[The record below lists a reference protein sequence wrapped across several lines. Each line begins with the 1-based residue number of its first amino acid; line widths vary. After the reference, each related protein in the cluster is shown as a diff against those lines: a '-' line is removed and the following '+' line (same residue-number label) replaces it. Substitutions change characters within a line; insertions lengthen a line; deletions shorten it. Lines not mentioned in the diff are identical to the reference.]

1 MKKLISMMLMLCA
14 IVTFSACSSDDEG
27 PTNPV
32 TNPVVP
38 VSANIGAEVTVQGSG
53 FAAGQ
58 TLWLQPAEGEA
69 VNVNARMSA
78 NGATFTIP
86 YTMTEGKVSVVLKNG
101 NDSWTLGSINLL
113 AANNPI
119 STMTLPTEMEL
130 GKEVTIAGIGFAD
143 GDKIVLGD
151 AADKAIA
158 GTATADGLKFTVPA
172 DQAEGEY
179 MVSLV
184 RGASSWQLAQTYVYQ
199 PRQIESITISEHGMI
214 NMGYGAAIG
223 LEGSVLT
230 LNLAYNNDGSLS
242 GVTSNSNLNWEVA
255 YEGKTV
261 TVTGSMS
268 MPLVYT
274 LDDQNRV
281 IACTTQSM
289 DNETGALVETKY
301 VWTYDANGYLVSVKP
316 EGAADD
322 SEHAFGFTYTDGNLS
337 AYNMGEL
344 TNSFSTDKAVRV
356 CPNTVEPIFLHN
368 CFGYLMGRDDL
379 FFGALLSR
387 NVKISAYVPSQFNV
401 ADMDETGSLVTNPFA
416 VEKSFAD
423 NALTMKTSGIF
434 LSSAQGLCANTVVV
448 KYKNK

>member
-14 IVTFSACSSDDEG
+14 IVTFSACSSDDDG

-38 VSANIGAEVTVQGSG
+38 TSAKIGAEVTVQGSG
-53 FAAGQ
+53 FATGQ
-58 TLWLQPAEGEA
+58 TLLLQPAEGEA
-69 VNVNARMSA
+69 VNVNARMST
-78 NGATFTIP
+78 NGATFTVP
-86 YTMTEGKVSVVLKNG
+86 YTMTVGKVSVVLKNG
-101 NDSWTLGSINLL
+101 NDIWTLGSINLL
-113 AANNPI
+113 AADNPI
-119 STMTLPTEMEL
+119 STMTLPEEMAI
-130 GKEVTIAGIGFAD
+130 GKEATIAGLGFAD

-179 MVSLV
+179 TVSLV

-199 PRQIESITISEHGMI
+199 PRQIESITISEHPML
-214 NMGYGAAIG
+214 GAYASMLG

-268 MPLVYT
+268 APLVYT

-281 IACTTQSM
+281 VACTAQ
-289 DNETGALVETKY
+289 GVEY
-301 VWTYDANGYLVSVKP
+301 VWSYDANGYLVSVKP

-322 SEHAFGFTYTDGNLS
+322 SELAFGFTYTEGNMS
-337 AYNMGEL
+337 AYNMGEF

-356 CPNTVEPIFLHN
+356 CPNTVEPIILHN
-368 CFGYLMGRDDL
+368 CFGYLFGRDDL

-387 NVKISAYVPSQFNV
+387 NVKISAYVPSQFGA
-401 ADMDETGSLVTNPFA
+401 ADMDMDGSLVTNPFA
-416 VEKSFAD
+416 IEKSFAD
-423 NALTMKTSGIF
+423 NALTIKTSGAM
-434 LSSAQGLCANTVVV
+434 LSGAQGLAANTVVV

>member
-14 IVTFSACSSDDEG
+14 IVTFSACSSDDDG

-38 VSANIGAEVTVQGSG
+38 TSAKIGAEVTVQGSG

-69 VNVNARMSA
+69 VNVNAKMSTS
-78 NGATFTIP
+78 GATFTVP
-86 YTMTEGKVSVVLKNG
+86 YTMSVGKVSVVLKNG
-101 NDSWTLGSINLL
+101 NDIWTLGSINLL
-113 AANNPI
+113 AADNPI
-119 STMTLPTEMEL
+119 STMTLPAVMAI
-130 GKEVTIAGIGFAD
+130 GKEATIAGLGFAD

-158 GTATADGLKFTVPA
+158 GTVTADGLKFAVPA
-172 DQAEGEY
+172 DLAEGEY
-179 MVSLV
+179 TVSLV

-199 PRQIESITISEHGMI
+199 PRQIESITISEHPML
-214 NMGYGAAIG
+214 GAYASMLG

-268 MPLVYT
+268 APLVYT

-281 IACTTQSM
+281 VACTAQ
-289 DNETGALVETKY
+289 GVEY
-301 VWTYDANGYLVSVKP
+301 VWSYDANGYLVSVKP

-322 SEHAFGFTYTDGNLS
+322 SELAFGFTYTDGNMS
-337 AYNMGEL
+337 AYNMGEF

-356 CPNTVEPIFLHN
+356 CPNTVEPIILHN
-368 CFGYLMGRDDL
+368 CFGYLFGRDDL

-387 NVKISAYVPSQFNV
+387 NVKISAYVPSQFGV
-401 ADMDETGSLVTNPFA
+401 ADMDMDGSLVTNPFA
-416 VEKSFAD
+416 IEKSFAD
-423 NALTMKTSGIF
+423 NALTIKTSGAM
-434 LSSAQGLCANTVVV
+434 LSGAQGLAANTVVV

>member
-38 VSANIGAEVTVQGSG
+38 TSAKIGAEVTVQGSG
-53 FAAGQ
+53 FATGQ
-58 TLWLQPAEGEA
+58 TLLLQPAEGEA
-69 VNVNARMSA
+69 VNVNAKMST
-78 NGATFTIP
+78 NGATFTVP
-86 YTMTEGKVSVVLKNG
+86 YTMTVGKVSVVLKNG

-113 AANNPI
+113 AADNPI
-119 STMTLPTEMEL
+119 STMTLPAEMAI
-130 GKEVTIAGIGFAD
+130 GKEATIAGLGFAD

-179 MVSLV
+179 TVSLV

-199 PRQIESITISEHGMI
+199 PRQIESITISEHPML
-214 NMGYGAAIG
+214 GAYASMLG

-268 MPLVYT
+268 APLVYT

-281 IACTTQSM
+281 VACTAQ
-289 DNETGALVETKY
+289 GVEY
-301 VWTYDANGYLVSVKP
+301 VWSYDANGYLVSVKP

-322 SEHAFGFTYTDGNLS
+322 SELAFGFTYTDGNMS
-337 AYNMGEL
+337 AYNMGEF

-356 CPNTVEPIFLHN
+356 CPNTVEPIILHN
-368 CFGYLMGRDDL
+368 CFGYLFGRDDL

-387 NVKISAYVPSQFNV
+387 NVKISAYVPSQFGA
-401 ADMDETGSLVTNPFA
+401 ADMDMDGSLVTNPFA
-416 VEKSFAD
+416 IEKSFAD
-423 NALTMKTSGIF
+423 NALTIKTSGAM
-434 LSSAQGLCANTVVV
+434 LSGAQGLAANTVVV

>member
-14 IVTFSACSSDDEG
+14 IVTFSACSSDDDG

-38 VSANIGAEVTVQGSG
+38 TSAKIGAEVTVQGSG
-53 FAAGQ
+53 FATGQ
-58 TLWLQPAEGEA
+58 TLLLQPAEGEA
-69 VNVNARMSA
+69 VNVNARMST
-78 NGATFTIP
+78 NGATFTVP
-86 YTMTEGKVSVVLKNG
+86 YTMTVGKVSVVLKNG
-101 NDSWTLGSINLL
+101 NDIWTLGSINLL
-113 AANNPI
+113 AADNPI
-119 STMTLPTEMEL
+119 SAMVLPEEMAIGREA
-130 GKEVTIAGIGFAD
+130 TIAGLGFAD

-179 MVSLV
+179 TVSLV

-199 PRQIESITISEHGMI
+199 PRQIESITISEHPML
-214 NMGYGAAIG
+214 GAYASMLG

-268 MPLVYT
+268 APLVYT

-281 IACTTQSM
+281 VACTAQ
-289 DNETGALVETKY
+289 GVEY
-301 VWTYDANGYLVSVKP
+301 VWSYDANGYLVSVKP

-322 SEHAFGFTYTDGNLS
+322 SELAFGFTYTEGNMS
-337 AYNMGEL
+337 AYNMGEF

-356 CPNTVEPIFLHN
+356 CPNTVEPIILHN
-368 CFGYLMGRDDL
+368 CFGYLFGRDDL

-387 NVKISAYVPSQFNV
+387 NVKISAYVPSQFGA
-401 ADMDETGSLVTNPFA
+401 ADMDMDGSLVTNPFA
-416 VEKSFAD
+416 IEKSFAD
-423 NALTMKTSGIF
+423 NALTIKTSGAM
-434 LSSAQGLCANTVVV
+434 LSGAQGLAANTVVV

>member
-14 IVTFSACSSDDEG
+14 IVTFSACSSDDDG

-38 VSANIGAEVTVQGSG
+38 VSAKIGAEVTVQGSG

-58 TLWLQPAEGEA
+58 TLLLQPAEGEA
-69 VNVNARMSA
+69 VNVNARMST
-78 NGATFTIP
+78 NGATFTVP
-86 YTMTEGKVSVVLKNG
+86 YTMTVGKVSVVLKNG

-113 AANNPI
+113 AADNPI
-119 STMTLPTEMEL
+119 STMTLPAEMAI
-130 GKEVTIAGIGFAD
+130 GKEATIAGLGFAD

-179 MVSLV
+179 TVSLV
-184 RGASSWQLAQTYVYQ
+184 RGVSSWQLAQTYVYQ
-199 PRQIESITISEHGMI
+199 PRQIESITISEHPML
-214 NMGYGAAIG
+214 GAYASMLG

-268 MPLVYT
+268 APLVYT

-281 IACTTQSM
+281 VACTAQ
-289 DNETGALVETKY
+289 GVEY
-301 VWTYDANGYLVSVKP
+301 VWSYDANGYLVSVKP

-322 SEHAFGFTYTDGNLS
+322 SELAFGFTYTDGNMS
-337 AYNMGEL
+337 AYNMGEF

-356 CPNTVEPIFLHN
+356 CPNTVEPIILHN
-368 CFGYLMGRDDL
+368 CFGYLFGRDDL

-387 NVKISAYVPSQFNV
+387 NVKISAYVPSQFGA
-401 ADMDETGSLVTNPFA
+401 ADMDMDGSLVTNPFA
-416 VEKSFAD
+416 IEKSFAD
-423 NALTMKTSGIF
+423 NALTIKTSGAM
-434 LSSAQGLCANTVVV
+434 LSGAQGLAANIVVV

>member
-14 IVTFSACSSDDEG
+14 IVTFSACSSDDDG
-27 PTNPV
+27 PSNPV

-38 VSANIGAEVTVQGSG
+38 TSAKIGAEVTVQGSG

-69 VNVNARMSA
+69 VNVNAKMSTS
-78 NGATFTIP
+78 GATFTVP
-86 YTMTEGKVSVVLKNG
+86 YKMSVGKVSVVLKNG
-101 NDSWTLGSINLL
+101 NDIWTLGSINLL
-113 AANNPI
+113 AADNPI
-119 STMTLPTEMEL
+119 STMTLPAVMAI
-130 GKEVTIAGIGFAD
+130 GKEATIAGLGFAD

-158 GTATADGLKFTVPA
+158 GTVTADGLKFAVPA
-172 DQAEGEY
+172 DLAEGEY
-179 MVSLV
+179 TVSLV

-199 PRQIESITISEHGMI
+199 PRQIESITISEHPML
-214 NMGYGAAIG
+214 GAYASMLG

-268 MPLVYT
+268 APLVYT

-281 IACTTQSM
+281 VACTAQ
-289 DNETGALVETKY
+289 GVEY
-301 VWTYDANGYLVSVKP
+301 VWSYDANGYLVSVKP

-322 SEHAFGFTYTDGNLS
+322 SELAFGFTYTDGNMS
-337 AYNMGEL
+337 AYNMGEF

-356 CPNTVEPIFLHN
+356 CPNTVEPIILHN
-368 CFGYLMGRDDL
+368 CFGYLFGRDDL

-387 NVKISAYVPSQFNV
+387 NVKISAYVPSQFGA
-401 ADMDETGSLVTNPFA
+401 ADMDMDGSLVTNPFA
-416 VEKSFAD
+416 IEKSFAD
-423 NALTMKTSGIF
+423 NALTIKTSGAM
-434 LSSAQGLCANTVVV
+434 LSGAQGLAANTVVV

>member
-14 IVTFSACSSDDEG
+14 IVTFSACSSDDDG

-38 VSANIGAEVTVQGSG
+38 TSAKIGAEVTVQGSG
-53 FAAGQ
+53 FATGQ
-58 TLWLQPAEGEA
+58 TLLLQPAEGEA
-69 VNVNARMSA
+69 VNVNARMST
-78 NGATFTIP
+78 NGATFTVP
-86 YTMTEGKVSVVLKNG
+86 YTMTVGKVSVVLKNG
-101 NDSWTLGSINLL
+101 NDIWTLGSINLL
-113 AANNPI
+113 AADNPI
-119 STMTLPTEMEL
+119 SAMVLPEEMAI
-130 GKEVTIAGIGFAD
+130 GKEATISGLGFAD

-179 MVSLV
+179 TVSLV

-199 PRQIESITISEHGMI
+199 PRQIESITISEHPML
-214 NMGYGAAIG
+214 GAYASMLG

-268 MPLVYT
+268 APLVYT

-281 IACTTQSM
+281 VACTAQ
-289 DNETGALVETKY
+289 GVEY
-301 VWTYDANGYLVSVKP
+301 VWSYDANGYLVSVKP

-322 SEHAFGFTYTDGNLS
+322 SELAFGFTYTEGNMS
-337 AYNMGEL
+337 AYNMGEF

-356 CPNTVEPIFLHN
+356 CPNTVEPIILHN
-368 CFGYLMGRDDL
+368 CFGYMFGRDDL

-387 NVKISAYVPSQFNV
+387 NVKISAYVPSQFGA
-401 ADMDETGSLVTNPFA
+401 ADMDMDGSLVTNPFA
-416 VEKSFAD
+416 IEKSFAD
-423 NALTMKTSGIF
+423 NALTIKTSGAM
-434 LSSAQGLCANTVVV
+434 LSGAQGLAANTVVV

>member
-14 IVTFSACSSDDEG
+14 IVTFSACSSDDDG

-38 VSANIGAEVTVQGSG
+38 TSAKIGAEVTVQGSG
-53 FAAGQ
+53 FATGQ
-58 TLWLQPAEGEA
+58 TLLLQPAEGEA
-69 VNVNARMSA
+69 VNVNAKMST
-78 NGATFTIP
+78 NGATFTVP
-86 YTMTEGKVSVVLKNG
+86 YTMTVGKVSVVLKNG
-101 NDSWTLGSINLL
+101 NDIWTLGSINLL
-113 AANNPI
+113 AADNPI
-119 STMTLPTEMEL
+119 SAMVLPEEMAI
-130 GKEVTIAGIGFAD
+130 GKEATIAGLGFAD

-179 MVSLV
+179 TVSLV

-199 PRQIESITISEHGMI
+199 PRQIESITISEHPML
-214 NMGYGAAIG
+214 GAYASMLG

-268 MPLVYT
+268 APLVYT

-281 IACTTQSM
+281 VACTAQ
-289 DNETGALVETKY
+289 GVEY
-301 VWTYDANGYLVSVKP
+301 VWSYDANGYLVSVKP

-322 SEHAFGFTYTDGNLS
+322 SELAFGFTYTEGNMS
-337 AYNMGEL
+337 AYNMGEF

-356 CPNTVEPIFLHN
+356 CPNTVEPIILHN
-368 CFGYLMGRDDL
+368 CFGYLFGRDDL

-387 NVKISAYVPSQFNV
+387 NVKISAYVPSQFGA
-401 ADMDETGSLVTNPFA
+401 ADMDMDGSLVTNPFA
-416 VEKSFAD
+416 IEKSFAD
-423 NALTMKTSGIF
+423 NALAIKTSGAM
-434 LSSAQGLCANTVVV
+434 LSGAQGLAANTVVV

>member
-14 IVTFSACSSDDEG
+14 IVTFSACSSDDDG

-38 VSANIGAEVTVQGSG
+38 TSAKIGAEVTVQGSG
-53 FAAGQ
+53 FATGQ
-58 TLWLQPAEGEA
+58 TLLLQPAEGEA
-69 VNVNARMSA
+69 VNVNARMST
-78 NGATFTIP
+78 NGATVTVP
-86 YTMTEGKVSVVLKNG
+86 YTMTVGKVSVVLKNG
-101 NDSWTLGSINLL
+101 NDIWTLGSINLL
-113 AANNPI
+113 AADNPI
-119 STMTLPTEMEL
+119 SAMVLPEEMAI
-130 GKEVTIAGIGFAD
+130 GKEATIAGLGFAD

-179 MVSLV
+179 TVSLV

-199 PRQIESITISEHGMI
+199 PRQIESITISEHPML
-214 NMGYGAAIG
+214 GAYASMLG

-268 MPLVYT
+268 APLVYT

-281 IACTTQSM
+281 VACTAQ
-289 DNETGALVETKY
+289 GVEY
-301 VWTYDANGYLVSVKP
+301 VWSYDANGYLVSVKP

-322 SEHAFGFTYTDGNLS
+322 SELAFGFTYTEGNMS
-337 AYNMGEL
+337 AYNMGEF

-356 CPNTVEPIFLHN
+356 CPNTVEPIILHN
-368 CFGYLMGRDDL
+368 CFGYLFGRDDL

-387 NVKISAYVPSQFNV
+387 NVKISAYVPSQFGA
-401 ADMDETGSLVTNPFA
+401 ADMDMDGSLVTNPFA
-416 VEKSFAD
+416 IEKSFAD
-423 NALTMKTSGIF
+423 NALTIKTSGAM
-434 LSSAQGLCANTVVV
+434 LSGAQGLAANTVVV

>member
-14 IVTFSACSSDDEG
+14 IVTFSACSSDDDG

-86 YTMTEGKVSVVLKNG
+86 YTMTVGKVSVVLKNG

-199 PRQIESITISEHGMI
+199 PRQIESITISEHPMLGAYAGML
-214 NMGYGAAIG
+214 G
-223 LEGSVLT
+223 LEGSALT
-230 LNLAYNNDGSLS
+230 LNLAYNNDGCLS
-242 GVTSNSNLNWEVA
+242 GITSNSNLDWEVV

-268 MPLVYT
+268 APLVYT

-281 IACTTQSM
+281 VACTAQ
-289 DNETGALVETKY
+289 GVEY
-301 VWTYDANGYLVSVKP
+301 VWSYDANGYLVSVKP

-322 SEHAFGFTYTDGNLS
+322 DELAFGFTYTDGNMS
-337 AYNMGEL
+337 ADNMGEY

-356 CPNTVEPIFLHN
+356 CPNTVEPIILHN
-368 CFGYLMGRDDL
+368 CFGYLFGRDDL

-387 NVKISAYVPSQFNV
+387 NVKISAYVPSQFGA
-401 ADMDETGSLVTNPFA
+401 ADMDMGGSMVTNPFA
-416 VEKSFAD
+416 IEKSFAD
-423 NALTMKTSGIF
+423 NALAIKTSGAM
-434 LSSAQGLCANTVVV
+434 LSGAQGLAANTVVV

>member
-14 IVTFSACSSDDEG
+14 IVTFSACSSDDDG

-38 VSANIGAEVTVQGSG
+38 TSAKIGAEVTVQGSG
-53 FAAGQ
+53 FATGQ
-58 TLWLQPAEGEA
+58 TLLLQPAEGEA
-69 VNVNARMSA
+69 VNVNARMST
-78 NGATFTIP
+78 NGATFTVP
-86 YTMTEGKVSVVLKNG
+86 YTMTVGKVSVVLKNG

-113 AANNPI
+113 AADNPI
-119 STMTLPTEMEL
+119 STMTLPAEMAI
-130 GKEVTIAGIGFAD
+130 GKEATIAGLGFAD

-179 MVSLV
+179 TVSLV

-199 PRQIESITISEHGMI
+199 PRQIESITISEHPML
-214 NMGYGAAIG
+214 GAYASMLG

-268 MPLVYT
+268 APLVYT

-281 IACTTQSM
+281 VACTAQS
-289 DNETGALVETKY
+289 VEY
-301 VWTYDANGYLVSVKP
+301 VWSYDANGYLVSVKP

-322 SEHAFGFTYTDGNLS
+322 SELAFGFTYTDGNMS
-337 AYNMGEL
+337 AYNMGEF

-356 CPNTVEPIFLHN
+356 CPNTVEPIILHN
-368 CFGYLMGRDDL
+368 CFGYLFGRDDL

-387 NVKISAYVPSQFNV
+387 NVKISAYVPSQFGA
-401 ADMDETGSLVTNPFA
+401 ADMDMDGSLVTNPFA
-416 VEKSFAD
+416 IEKSFAD
-423 NALTMKTSGIF
+423 NALTIKTSGAM
-434 LSSAQGLCANTVVV
+434 LSGAQGLAANTVVV

>member
-1 MKKLISMMLMLCA
+1 MFMKKLISMMLMLCA
-14 IVTFSACSSDDEG
+14 IVTFSACSSDDDG

-38 VSANIGAEVTVQGSG
+38 TSAKIGAEVTVQGSG
-53 FAAGQ
+53 FATGQ
-58 TLWLQPAEGEA
+58 TLLLQPAEGEA
-69 VNVNARMSA
+69 VNVNARMST
-78 NGATFTIP
+78 NGATFTVP
-86 YTMTEGKVSVVLKNG
+86 YTMTVGKVSVVLKNG
-101 NDSWTLGSINLL
+101 NDIWTLGSINLL
-113 AANNPI
+113 AADNPI
-119 STMTLPTEMEL
+119 SAMVLPEEMAI
-130 GKEVTIAGIGFAD
+130 GKEATIAGLGFAD

-179 MVSLV
+179 TVSLV

-199 PRQIESITISEHGMI
+199 PRQIESITISEHPML
-214 NMGYGAAIG
+214 GAYASMLG

-268 MPLVYT
+268 APLVYT

-281 IACTTQSM
+281 VACTAQ
-289 DNETGALVETKY
+289 GVEY
-301 VWTYDANGYLVSVKP
+301 VWSYDANGYLVSVKP

-322 SEHAFGFTYTDGNLS
+322 SELAFGFTYTDGNMS
-337 AYNMGEL
+337 AYNMGEF

-356 CPNTVEPIFLHN
+356 CPNTVEPIILHN
-368 CFGYLMGRDDL
+368 CFGYLFGRDDL
-379 FFGALLSR
+379 FFGVLLSR
-387 NVKISAYVPSQFNV
+387 NVKISAYVPSQFGA
-401 ADMDETGSLVTNPFA
+401 ADMDMDGSLVTNPFA
-416 VEKSFAD
+416 IEKSFAD
-423 NALTMKTSGIF
+423 NALTIKTSGAM
-434 LSSAQGLCANTVVV
+434 LSGAQGLAANTVVV

>member
-14 IVTFSACSSDDEG
+14 IVTFSACSSDDDG

-38 VSANIGAEVTVQGSG
+38 VSAKIGAEVTVQGSG

-58 TLWLQPAEGEA
+58 TLLLQPAEGEA
-69 VNVNARMSA
+69 VNVNAKMST
-78 NGATFTIP
+78 NGATFTVP
-86 YTMTEGKVSVVLKNG
+86 YTMTVGKVSVVLKNG

-113 AANNPI
+113 AADNPI
-119 STMTLPTEMEL
+119 STMTLPEEMAI
-130 GKEVTIAGIGFAD
+130 GKEATIAGLGFAD

-179 MVSLV
+179 TVSLV

-199 PRQIESITISEHGMI
+199 PRQIESITISEHPML
-214 NMGYGAAIG
+214 GAYASMLG

-268 MPLVYT
+268 APLVYT

-281 IACTTQSM
+281 VACTAQ
-289 DNETGALVETKY
+289 GVEY
-301 VWTYDANGYLVSVKP
+301 VWSYDANGYLVSVKP

-322 SEHAFGFTYTDGNLS
+322 SELAFGFTYTDGNMS
-337 AYNMGEL
+337 AYNMGEF

-356 CPNTVEPIFLHN
+356 CPNTVEPIILHN
-368 CFGYLMGRDDL
+368 CFGYLFGRDDL

-387 NVKISAYVPSQFNV
+387 NVKISAYVPSQFGA
-401 ADMDETGSLVTNPFA
+401 ADMDMDGSLVTNPFA
-416 VEKSFAD
+416 IEKSFAD
-423 NALTMKTSGIF
+423 NALTIKTSGAM
-434 LSSAQGLCANTVVV
+434 LSGAQGLAANTVVV

>member
-14 IVTFSACSSDDEG
+14 IVTFSACSSDDDG

-38 VSANIGAEVTVQGSG
+38 TSAKIGAEVTVQGSG
-53 FAAGQ
+53 FATGQ
-58 TLWLQPAEGEA
+58 TLLLQPAEGEA
-69 VNVNARMSA
+69 VNVNARMST
-78 NGATFTIP
+78 NGATFTVP
-86 YTMTEGKVSVVLKNG
+86 YTMTVGKVSVVLKNG
-101 NDSWTLGSINLL
+101 NDIWTLGSINLL
-113 AANNPI
+113 AADNPI
-119 STMTLPTEMEL
+119 SAMVLPEEMAI
-130 GKEVTIAGIGFAD
+130 GKEATIAGLGFAD

-179 MVSLV
+179 TVSLV

-199 PRQIESITISEHGMI
+199 PRQIESITISEHPML
-214 NMGYGAAIG
+214 GAYA
-223 LEGSVLT
+223 SVLT

-268 MPLVYT
+268 APLVYT

-281 IACTTQSM
+281 VACTAQ
-289 DNETGALVETKY
+289 GVEY
-301 VWTYDANGYLVSVKP
+301 VWSYDANGYLVSVKP

-322 SEHAFGFTYTDGNLS
+322 SELAFGFTYTDGNMS
-337 AYNMGEL
+337 AYNMGEF

-356 CPNTVEPIFLHN
+356 CPNTVEPIILHN
-368 CFGYLMGRDDL
+368 CFGYLFGRDDL

-387 NVKISAYVPSQFNV
+387 NVKISAYVPSQFGA
-401 ADMDETGSLVTNPFA
+401 ADMDMDGSLVTNPFA
-416 VEKSFAD
+416 IEKSFAD
-423 NALTMKTSGIF
+423 NALTIKTSGAM
-434 LSSAQGLCANTVVV
+434 LSGAQGLAANTVVV

>member
-14 IVTFSACSSDDEG
+14 IVTFSACSSDDDG

-38 VSANIGAEVTVQGSG
+38 VSAKIGAEVTVQGSG

-58 TLWLQPAEGEA
+58 TLLLQPAEGEA
-69 VNVNARMSA
+69 VNVNAKMSTS
-78 NGATFTIP
+78 GATFTVP
-86 YTMTEGKVSVVLKNG
+86 YTMSVGKVSVVLKNG
-101 NDSWTLGSINLL
+101 NDIWTLGSINLL
-113 AANNPI
+113 AADNPI
-119 STMTLPTEMEL
+119 SAMVLPEEMAI
-130 GKEVTIAGIGFAD
+130 GKEATIAGLGFAD

-172 DQAEGEY
+172 DLAEGEY
-179 MVSLV
+179 TVSLV

-199 PRQIESITISEHGMI
+199 PRQIESITISEHPML
-214 NMGYGAAIG
+214 GAYASMLG

-268 MPLVYT
+268 APLVYT

-281 IACTTQSM
+281 VACTAQ
-289 DNETGALVETKY
+289 GVEY
-301 VWTYDANGYLVSVKP
+301 VWSYDANGYLVSVKP

-322 SEHAFGFTYTDGNLS
+322 SELAFGFTYTDGNMS
-337 AYNMGEL
+337 AYNMGEF

-356 CPNTVEPIFLHN
+356 CPNTVEPIILHN
-368 CFGYLMGRDDL
+368 CFGYLFGRDDL

-387 NVKISAYVPSQFNV
+387 NVKISAYVPSQFGA
-401 ADMDETGSLVTNPFA
+401 ADMDMDGSLVTNPFA
-416 VEKSFAD
+416 IEKSFAD
-423 NALTMKTSGIF
+423 NALTIKTSGAM
-434 LSSAQGLCANTVVV
+434 LSGAQGLAANTVVV

>member
-14 IVTFSACSSDDEG
+14 IVTFSACSSDDDG

-38 VSANIGAEVTVQGSG
+38 TSAKIGAEVTVQGSG

-69 VNVNARMSA
+69 VNVNAKMSTS
-78 NGATFTIP
+78 GATFTVP
-86 YTMTEGKVSVVLKNG
+86 YTMSVGKVSVVLKNG
-101 NDSWTLGSINLL
+101 NDIWTLGSINLL
-113 AANNPI
+113 AADNPI
-119 STMTLPTEMEL
+119 STMTLPAVMAI
-130 GKEVTIAGIGFAD
+130 GKEATIAGLGFAD

-158 GTATADGLKFTVPA
+158 GTVTADGLKFAVPA
-172 DQAEGEY
+172 DLAEGEY
-179 MVSLV
+179 TVSLV

-199 PRQIESITISEHGMI
+199 PRQIESITISEHPML
-214 NMGYGAAIG
+214 GAYASMLG

-242 GVTSNSNLNWEVA
+242 GVTSNNNLNWEVA

-268 MPLVYT
+268 APLVYT

-281 IACTTQSM
+281 VACTAQ
-289 DNETGALVETKY
+289 GVEY
-301 VWTYDANGYLVSVKP
+301 VWSYDANGYLVSVKP

-322 SEHAFGFTYTDGNLS
+322 SELAFGFTYTDGNMS
-337 AYNMGEL
+337 AYNMGEF

-356 CPNTVEPIFLHN
+356 CPNTVEPIILHN
-368 CFGYLMGRDDL
+368 CFGYLFGRDDL

-387 NVKISAYVPSQFNV
+387 NVKISAYVPSQFGA
-401 ADMDETGSLVTNPFA
+401 ADMDMDGSLVTNPFA
-416 VEKSFAD
+416 IEKSFAD
-423 NALTMKTSGIF
+423 NALTIKTSGAM
-434 LSSAQGLCANTVVV
+434 LSGAQGLAANTVVV

>member
-14 IVTFSACSSDDEG
+14 IVTFSACSSDDDS

-38 VSANIGAEVTVQGSG
+38 TSAKIGAEVTVQGSG

-69 VNVNARMSA
+69 VNVNAKMSTS
-78 NGATFTIP
+78 GATFTVP
-86 YTMTEGKVSVVLKNG
+86 YTMSVGKVSVVLKNG
-101 NDSWTLGSINLL
+101 NDIWTLGSINLL
-113 AANNPI
+113 AADNPI
-119 STMTLPTEMEL
+119 STMTLPAVMAI
-130 GKEVTIAGIGFAD
+130 GKEATIAGLGFAD

-158 GTATADGLKFTVPA
+158 GTVTADGLKFAVPA
-172 DQAEGEY
+172 DLAEGEY
-179 MVSLV
+179 TVSLV

-199 PRQIESITISEHGMI
+199 PRQIESITISEHPML
-214 NMGYGAAIG
+214 GAYASMLG

-268 MPLVYT
+268 APLVYT

-281 IACTTQSM
+281 VACTAQ
-289 DNETGALVETKY
+289 GVEY
-301 VWTYDANGYLVSVKP
+301 VWSYDANGYLVSVKP

-322 SEHAFGFTYTDGNLS
+322 SELAFGFTYTDGNMS
-337 AYNMGEL
+337 AYNMGEF

-356 CPNTVEPIFLHN
+356 CPNTVEPIILHN
-368 CFGYLMGRDDL
+368 CFGYLFGRDDL

-387 NVKISAYVPSQFNV
+387 NVKISAYVPSQFGA
-401 ADMDETGSLVTNPFA
+401 ADMDMDGSLVTNPFA
-416 VEKSFAD
+416 IEKSFAD
-423 NALTMKTSGIF
+423 NALTIKTSGAM
-434 LSSAQGLCANTVVV
+434 LSGAQGLAANTVVV

>member
-14 IVTFSACSSDDEG
+14 IVTFSACSSDDDG

-58 TLWLQPAEGEA
+58 TLWLQPVEGEA
-69 VNVNARMSA
+69 VNVNAKMST

-86 YTMTEGKVSVVLKNG
+86 YTMTVGKVSVVLKNG

-151 AADKAIA
+151 AVDKAIA

-179 MVSLV
+179 TVSLV

-199 PRQIESITISEHGMI
+199 PRQIESITISEHPMVDPNDPFKI
-214 NMGYGAAIG
+214 NF
-223 LEGSVLT
+223 V
-230 LNLAYNNDGSLS
+230 YNEDGSLKALTSTDYSWTFEYEGNTVKTTGQIFMS
-242 GVTSNSNLNWEVA
+242 GVPFT
-255 YEGKTV
+255 
-261 TVTGSMS
+261 
-268 MPLVYT
+268 YT
-274 LDDQNRV
+274 LDDNGRIV
-281 IACTTQSM
+281 SS
-289 DNETGALVETKY
+289 TGIDMYGEDVSYT
-301 VWTYDANGYLVSVKP
+301 WSYDAAGYLVSVK
-316 EGAADD
+316 EVGAKDD
-322 SEHAFGFTYTDGNLS
+322 NASFLNTYTDGNLS
-337 AYNMGEL
+337 AYTLSL
-344 TNSFSTDKAVRV
+344 TNEMSTDKSVRV

-368 CFGYLMGRDDL
+368 GFGFLLGRQDL
-379 FFGALLSR
+379 FLGFLLNR
-387 NVKISAYVPSQFNV
+387 NVKVSAYVPSQIV
-401 ADMDETGSLVTNPFA
+401 AADMDMATGNDITTTTA
-416 VEKSFAD
+416 IEKSFAD
-423 NALTMKTSGIF
+423 NALTLKTVGGAVSQG
-434 LSSAQGLCANTVVV
+434 QGLYTNTVVV

>member
-14 IVTFSACSSDDEG
+14 IVTFSACSSDDDG

-38 VSANIGAEVTVQGSG
+38 TSAKIGAEVTVQGSG
-53 FAAGQ
+53 FATRQ
-58 TLWLQPAEGEA
+58 TLLLQPAEGEA
-69 VNVNARMSA
+69 VNVNARMST
-78 NGATFTIP
+78 NGATFTVP
-86 YTMTEGKVSVVLKNG
+86 YTMTVGKVSVVLKNG
-101 NDSWTLGSINLL
+101 NDIWTLGSINLL
-113 AANNPI
+113 AADNPI
-119 STMTLPTEMEL
+119 SAMVLPEEMAI
-130 GKEVTIAGIGFAD
+130 GKEATIAGLGFAD

-179 MVSLV
+179 TVSLV

-199 PRQIESITISEHGMI
+199 PRQIESITISEHPML
-214 NMGYGAAIG
+214 GAYASMLG

-268 MPLVYT
+268 APLVYT

-281 IACTTQSM
+281 VACTAQ
-289 DNETGALVETKY
+289 GVEY
-301 VWTYDANGYLVSVKP
+301 VWSYDANGYLVSVKP

-322 SEHAFGFTYTDGNLS
+322 SELAFGFTYTDGNMS
-337 AYNMGEL
+337 AYNMGEF

-356 CPNTVEPIFLHN
+356 CPNTVEPIILHN
-368 CFGYLMGRDDL
+368 CFGYLFGRDDL

-387 NVKISAYVPSQFNV
+387 NVKISAYVPSQFGA
-401 ADMDETGSLVTNPFA
+401 ADMDMDGSLVTNPFA
-416 VEKSFAD
+416 IEKSFAD
-423 NALTMKTSGIF
+423 NALTIKTSGAM
-434 LSSAQGLCANTVVV
+434 LSGAQGLAANTVVV

>member
-14 IVTFSACSSDDEG
+14 IVTFSACSSDDDG

-38 VSANIGAEVTVQGSG
+38 TSAKIGAEVTVQGSG

-69 VNVNARMSA
+69 VNVNAKMSTS
-78 NGATFTIP
+78 GATFTVP
-86 YTMTEGKVSVVLKNG
+86 YTMSVGKVSVVLKNG
-101 NDSWTLGSINLL
+101 NDIWTLGSINLL
-113 AANNPI
+113 AADNPI
-119 STMTLPTEMEL
+119 STMTLPAVMAI
-130 GKEVTIAGIGFAD
+130 GKEATIAGLGFAD

-158 GTATADGLKFTVPA
+158 GTVTADGLKFAVPA
-172 DQAEGEY
+172 DLAEGEY
-179 MVSLV
+179 TVSLV

-199 PRQIESITISEHGMI
+199 PRQIESITISEHPML
-214 NMGYGAAIG
+214 GAYASMLG

-268 MPLVYT
+268 APLVYT

-281 IACTTQSM
+281 VACTAQ
-289 DNETGALVETKY
+289 GVEY
-301 VWTYDANGYLVSVKP
+301 VWSYDANGYLVSVKP

-322 SEHAFGFTYTDGNLS
+322 SELAFGFTYTDGNMS
-337 AYNMGEL
+337 AYNMGEF

-356 CPNTVEPIFLHN
+356 CPNTVEPIILHN
-368 CFGYLMGRDDL
+368 CFGYLFGRDDL

-387 NVKISAYVPSQFNV
+387 NVKISAYVPSQFGA
-401 ADMDETGSLVTNPFA
+401 ADMDMDGSLVTNPFA
-416 VEKSFAD
+416 NEKSFAD
-423 NALTMKTSGIF
+423 NALTIKTSGAM
-434 LSSAQGLCANTVVV
+434 LSGAQGLAANTVVV

>member
-14 IVTFSACSSDDEG
+14 IVTFSACSSDDDG

-38 VSANIGAEVTVQGSG
+38 VSAKIGAEVTVQGSG

-58 TLWLQPAEGEA
+58 TLLLQPAEGEA
-69 VNVNARMSA
+69 VNVNAKMST
-78 NGATFTIP
+78 NGATFTVP
-86 YTMTEGKVSVVLKNG
+86 YTMTVGKVSVVLKNG

-113 AANNPI
+113 AADNPI
-119 STMTLPTEMEL
+119 STMTLPEEMAI
-130 GKEVTIAGIGFAD
+130 GKEATIAGLGFAD

-179 MVSLV
+179 TVSLV

-199 PRQIESITISEHGMI
+199 PRQIESITISEHPML
-214 NMGYGAAIG
+214 GAYASMLG

-268 MPLVYT
+268 APLVYT

-281 IACTTQSM
+281 VACTAQ
-289 DNETGALVETKY
+289 GVEY
-301 VWTYDANGYLVSVKP
+301 VWSYDANGYLVSVKP

-322 SEHAFGFTYTDGNLS
+322 SELAFGFTYTEGNMS
-337 AYNMGEL
+337 AYNMGEF

-356 CPNTVEPIFLHN
+356 CPNTVEPIILHN
-368 CFGYLMGRDDL
+368 CFGYLFGRDDL

-387 NVKISAYVPSQFNV
+387 NVKISAYVPSQFGA
-401 ADMDETGSLVTNPFA
+401 ADMDMDGSLVTNPFA
-416 VEKSFAD
+416 IEKSFAD
-423 NALTMKTSGIF
+423 NALTIKTSGAM
-434 LSSAQGLCANTVVV
+434 LSGAQGLAANTVVV

>member
-14 IVTFSACSSDDEG
+14 IVTFSACSSDDDG

-38 VSANIGAEVTVQGSG
+38 TSAKIGVEVTVQGSG
-53 FAAGQ
+53 FATGQ
-58 TLWLQPAEGEA
+58 TLLLQPAEGEA
-69 VNVNARMSA
+69 VNVNARMST
-78 NGATFTIP
+78 NGATFTVP
-86 YTMTEGKVSVVLKNG
+86 YTMTVGKVSVVLKNG
-101 NDSWTLGSINLL
+101 NDIWTLGSINLL
-113 AANNPI
+113 AADNPI
-119 STMTLPTEMEL
+119 SAMVLPEEMAI
-130 GKEVTIAGIGFAD
+130 GKEATIAGLGFAD

-179 MVSLV
+179 TVSLV

-199 PRQIESITISEHGMI
+199 PRQIESITISEHPML
-214 NMGYGAAIG
+214 GAYASMLG

-268 MPLVYT
+268 APLVYT

-281 IACTTQSM
+281 VACTAQ
-289 DNETGALVETKY
+289 GVEY
-301 VWTYDANGYLVSVKP
+301 VWSYDANGYLVSVKP

-322 SEHAFGFTYTDGNLS
+322 SELAFGFTYTEGNMS
-337 AYNMGEL
+337 AYNMGEF

-356 CPNTVEPIFLHN
+356 CPNTVEPIILHN
-368 CFGYLMGRDDL
+368 CFGYLFGRDDL

-387 NVKISAYVPSQFNV
+387 NVKISAYVPSQFGA
-401 ADMDETGSLVTNPFA
+401 ADMDMDGSLVTNPFA
-416 VEKSFAD
+416 IEKSFAD
-423 NALTMKTSGIF
+423 NALTIKTSGAM
-434 LSSAQGLCANTVVV
+434 LSGAQGLAANTVVV

>member
-1 MKKLISMMLMLCA
+1 MFMKKLISMMLMLCA
-14 IVTFSACSSDDEG
+14 IVTFSACSSDDDG

-38 VSANIGAEVTVQGSG
+38 TSAKIGAEVTVQGSG

-69 VNVNARMSA
+69 VNVNAKMSTS
-78 NGATFTIP
+78 GATFTVP
-86 YTMTEGKVSVVLKNG
+86 YTMSVGKVSVVLKNG
-101 NDSWTLGSINLL
+101 NDIWTLGSINLL
-113 AANNPI
+113 AADNPI
-119 STMTLPTEMEL
+119 STMTLPAVMAI
-130 GKEVTIAGIGFAD
+130 GKEATIAGLGFAD

-158 GTATADGLKFTVPA
+158 GTVTADGLKFAVPA
-172 DQAEGEY
+172 DLAEGEY
-179 MVSLV
+179 TVSLV

-199 PRQIESITISEHGMI
+199 PRQIESITISEHPML
-214 NMGYGAAIG
+214 GAYASMLG

-268 MPLVYT
+268 APLVYT

-281 IACTTQSM
+281 VACTAQ
-289 DNETGALVETKY
+289 GVEY
-301 VWTYDANGYLVSVKP
+301 VWSYDANGYLVSVKP

-322 SEHAFGFTYTDGNLS
+322 SELAFGFTYTDGNMS
-337 AYNMGEL
+337 AYNMGEF

-356 CPNTVEPIFLHN
+356 CPNTVEPIILHN
-368 CFGYLMGRDDL
+368 CFGYLFGRDDL

-387 NVKISAYVPSQFNV
+387 NVKISAYVPSQFGA
-401 ADMDETGSLVTNPFA
+401 ADMDMDGSLVTNPFA
-416 VEKSFAD
+416 IEKSFAD
-423 NALTMKTSGIF
+423 NALTIKTSGAM
-434 LSSAQGLCANTVVV
+434 LSGAQGLAANTVVV

>member
-14 IVTFSACSSDDEG
+14 IVTFSACSSDDDG

-38 VSANIGAEVTVQGSG
+38 VSAKIGAEVTVQGSG

-58 TLWLQPAEGEA
+58 TLLLQPAEGEA
-69 VNVNARMSA
+69 VNVNAKMSTS
-78 NGATFTIP
+78 GATFTVP
-86 YTMTEGKVSVVLKNG
+86 YTMSVGKVSVVLKNG
-101 NDSWTLGSINLL
+101 NDIWTLGSINLL
-113 AANNPI
+113 AADNPI
-119 STMTLPTEMEL
+119 SAMVLPEEMAI
-130 GKEVTIAGIGFAD
+130 GKEATIAGLGFAD

-179 MVSLV
+179 TVSLV

-199 PRQIESITISEHGMI
+199 PRQIESITISEHPML
-214 NMGYGAAIG
+214 GAYASMLG

-268 MPLVYT
+268 APLVYT

-281 IACTTQSM
+281 VACTAQ
-289 DNETGALVETKY
+289 GVEY
-301 VWTYDANGYLVSVKP
+301 VWSYDANGYLVSVKP

-322 SEHAFGFTYTDGNLS
+322 SELAFGFTYTDGNMS
-337 AYNMGEL
+337 AYNMGEF

-356 CPNTVEPIFLHN
+356 CPNTVEPIILHN
-368 CFGYLMGRDDL
+368 CFGYLFGRDDL

-387 NVKISAYVPSQFNV
+387 NVKISAYVPSQFGA
-401 ADMDETGSLVTNPFA
+401 ADMDMDGSLVTNPFA
-416 VEKSFAD
+416 IEKSFAG
-423 NALTMKTSGIF
+423 NALTIKTSGAM
-434 LSSAQGLCANTVVV
+434 LSGAQGLAANTVVV

>member
-14 IVTFSACSSDDEG
+14 IVTFSACSSDDDG

-38 VSANIGAEVTVQGSG
+38 TSAKIGAEVTVQGSG
-53 FAAGQ
+53 FATGQ
-58 TLWLQPAEGEA
+58 TLLLQPAEGEA
-69 VNVNARMSA
+69 VNVNAKMST
-78 NGATFTIP
+78 NGATFTVP
-86 YTMTEGKVSVVLKNG
+86 YTMTVGKVSVVLKNG
-101 NDSWTLGSINLL
+101 NDIWTLGSINLL
-113 AANNPI
+113 AADNPI
-119 STMTLPTEMEL
+119 SAMVLPEEMAI
-130 GKEVTIAGIGFAD
+130 GKEATIAGLGFAD

-179 MVSLV
+179 TVSLV

-199 PRQIESITISEHGMI
+199 PRQIESITISEHPML
-214 NMGYGAAIG
+214 GAYASMLG

-268 MPLVYT
+268 APLVYT

-281 IACTTQSM
+281 VACTAQ
-289 DNETGALVETKY
+289 GVEY
-301 VWTYDANGYLVSVKP
+301 VWSYDANGYLVSVKP

-322 SEHAFGFTYTDGNLS
+322 SELAFGFTYTEGNMS
-337 AYNMGEL
+337 AYNMGEF

-356 CPNTVEPIFLHN
+356 CPNTVEPIILHN
-368 CFGYLMGRDDL
+368 CFGYLFGRDDL

-387 NVKISAYVPSQFNV
+387 NVKISAYVPSQFGA
-401 ADMDETGSLVTNPFA
+401 ADMDMDGSLVTNPFA
-416 VEKSFAD
+416 IEKSFAD
-423 NALTMKTSGIF
+423 NALTIKTSGAM
-434 LSSAQGLCANTVVV
+434 LSGAQGLAANTVVV

>member
-14 IVTFSACSSDDEG
+14 IVTFSACSSDDDG

-38 VSANIGAEVTVQGSG
+38 VSAKIGAEVTVQGSG

-58 TLWLQPAEGEA
+58 TLLLQPAEGEA
-69 VNVNARMSA
+69 VNVNAKMSTS
-78 NGATFTIP
+78 GATFTVP
-86 YTMTEGKVSVVLKNG
+86 YTMSVGKVSVVLKNG
-101 NDSWTLGSINLL
+101 NDIWTLGSINLL
-113 AANNPI
+113 AADNPI
-119 STMTLPTEMEL
+119 SAMVLPEEMAI
-130 GKEVTIAGIGFAD
+130 GKEATIAGLGFAD

-179 MVSLV
+179 TVSLV

-199 PRQIESITISEHGMI
+199 PRQIESITISKHPML
-214 NMGYGAAIG
+214 GAYASMLG

-268 MPLVYT
+268 APLVYT

-281 IACTTQSM
+281 VACTAQ
-289 DNETGALVETKY
+289 GVEY
-301 VWTYDANGYLVSVKP
+301 VWSYDANGYLVSVKP

-322 SEHAFGFTYTDGNLS
+322 SELAFGFTYTDGNMS
-337 AYNMGEL
+337 AYNMGEF

-356 CPNTVEPIFLHN
+356 CPNTVEPIILHN
-368 CFGYLMGRDDL
+368 CFGYLFGRDDL

-387 NVKISAYVPSQFNV
+387 NVKISAYVPSQFGA
-401 ADMDETGSLVTNPFA
+401 ADMDMDGSLVTNPFA
-416 VEKSFAD
+416 IEKSFAD
-423 NALTMKTSGIF
+423 NALTIKTSGAM
-434 LSSAQGLCANTVVV
+434 LSGAQGLAANTVVV

>member
-14 IVTFSACSSDDEG
+14 IVTFSACSSDDDG

-38 VSANIGAEVTVQGSG
+38 TSAKIGAEVTVQGSG
-53 FAAGQ
+53 FATGQ
-58 TLWLQPAEGEA
+58 TLLLQPAEGEA
-69 VNVNARMSA
+69 VNVNARMST
-78 NGATFTIP
+78 NGATFTVP
-86 YTMTEGKVSVVLKNG
+86 YTMTVGKVSVVLKNG

-113 AANNPI
+113 AADNPI
-119 STMTLPTEMEL
+119 STMTLPAEMAI
-130 GKEVTIAGIGFAD
+130 GKEATIAGLGFAD

-179 MVSLV
+179 TVSLV

-199 PRQIESITISEHGMI
+199 PRQIESITISEHPML
-214 NMGYGAAIG
+214 GAYASMLG

-268 MPLVYT
+268 APLVYT

-281 IACTTQSM
+281 VACTAQ
-289 DNETGALVETKY
+289 GVEY
-301 VWTYDANGYLVSVKP
+301 VWSYDANGYLVSVKP

-322 SEHAFGFTYTDGNLS
+322 SELAFGFTYTDGNMS
-337 AYNMGEL
+337 AYNMGEF

-356 CPNTVEPIFLHN
+356 CPNTVEPIILHN
-368 CFGYLMGRDDL
+368 CFGYLFGRDDL

-387 NVKISAYVPSQFNV
+387 NVKISAYVPSQFGA
-401 ADMDETGSLVTNPFA
+401 ADMDMDGSLVTNPFA
-416 VEKSFAD
+416 IEKSFAD
-423 NALTMKTSGIF
+423 NALTIKTSGAM
-434 LSSAQGLCANTVVV
+434 LSGAQGLAANTVVV

>member
-14 IVTFSACSSDDEG
+14 IVTFSACSSDDDG

-38 VSANIGAEVTVQGSG
+38 VSAKIGAEVTVHGSG

-58 TLWLQPAEGEA
+58 TLLLQPAEGEA
-69 VNVNARMSA
+69 VNVNAKMST
-78 NGATFTIP
+78 NGATFTVP
-86 YTMTEGKVSVVLKNG
+86 YTMTVGKVSVVLKNG

-113 AANNPI
+113 AADNPI
-119 STMTLPTEMEL
+119 STMTLPAEMAI
-130 GKEVTIAGIGFAD
+130 GKEATIAGLGFAD

-179 MVSLV
+179 TVSLV

-199 PRQIESITISEHGMI
+199 PRQIESITISEHPML
-214 NMGYGAAIG
+214 GAYASMLG

-268 MPLVYT
+268 APLVYT

-281 IACTTQSM
+281 VACTAQ
-289 DNETGALVETKY
+289 GVEY
-301 VWTYDANGYLVSVKP
+301 VWSYDANGYLVSVKP

-322 SEHAFGFTYTDGNLS
+322 SELAFGFTYTDGNMS
-337 AYNMGEL
+337 AYNMGEF

-356 CPNTVEPIFLHN
+356 CPNTVEPIILHN
-368 CFGYLMGRDDL
+368 CFGYLFGRDDL

-387 NVKISAYVPSQFNV
+387 NVKISAYVPSQFGA
-401 ADMDETGSLVTNPFA
+401 ADMDMDGSLVTNPFA
-416 VEKSFAD
+416 IEKSFAD
-423 NALTMKTSGIF
+423 NALTIKTSGAM
-434 LSSAQGLCANTVVV
+434 LSGAQGLAANTVVV

>member
-1 MKKLISMMLMLCA
+1 MFMKKLISMMLMLCA
-14 IVTFSACSSDDEG
+14 IVTFSACSSDDDG

-38 VSANIGAEVTVQGSG
+38 VSAKIGAEVTVQGSG
-53 FAAGQ
+53 FATGQ
-58 TLWLQPAEGEA
+58 TLLLQPAEGEA
-69 VNVNARMSA
+69 VNVNARMST
-78 NGATFTIP
+78 NGATFTVP
-86 YTMTEGKVSVVLKNG
+86 YTMTVGKVSVVLKNG
-101 NDSWTLGSINLL
+101 NDIWTLGSINLL
-113 AANNPI
+113 AADNPI
-119 STMTLPTEMEL
+119 SAMVLPEEMAI
-130 GKEVTIAGIGFAD
+130 GKEATIAGLGFAD

-179 MVSLV
+179 TVSLV

-199 PRQIESITISEHGMI
+199 PRQIESITISEHPML
-214 NMGYGAAIG
+214 GAYASMLG

-268 MPLVYT
+268 APLVYT

-281 IACTTQSM
+281 VACTAQ
-289 DNETGALVETKY
+289 GVEY
-301 VWTYDANGYLVSVKP
+301 VWSYDANGYLVSVKP

-322 SEHAFGFTYTDGNLS
+322 SELAFGFTYTEGNMS
-337 AYNMGEL
+337 AYNMGEF

-356 CPNTVEPIFLHN
+356 CPNTVEPIILHN
-368 CFGYLMGRDDL
+368 CFGYLFGRDDL

-387 NVKISAYVPSQFNV
+387 NVKISAYVPSQFGA
-401 ADMDETGSLVTNPFA
+401 ADMDMDGSLVTNPFA
-416 VEKSFAD
+416 IEKSFAD
-423 NALTMKTSGIF
+423 NALTIKTSGAM
-434 LSSAQGLCANTVVV
+434 LSGAQGLAANTVVV

>member
-14 IVTFSACSSDDEG
+14 IVTFSACSSDDDG

-38 VSANIGAEVTVQGSG
+38 TSAKIGAEVTVQGSG
-53 FAAGQ
+53 FATGQ
-58 TLWLQPAEGEA
+58 TLLLQPAEGEA
-69 VNVNARMSA
+69 VNVNARMST
-78 NGATFTIP
+78 NGATFTVP
-86 YTMTEGKVSVVLKNG
+86 YTMTVGKVSVVLKNG
-101 NDSWTLGSINLL
+101 NDIWTLGSINLL
-113 AANNPI
+113 AADNPI
-119 STMTLPTEMEL
+119 SAMVLPEEMAI
-130 GKEVTIAGIGFAD
+130 GKEATIAGLGFAD

-179 MVSLV
+179 TVSLV

-199 PRQIESITISEHGMI
+199 PRQIESITISEHPML
-214 NMGYGAAIG
+214 GAYASMLG

-268 MPLVYT
+268 APLVYT

-281 IACTTQSM
+281 VACTAQ
-289 DNETGALVETKY
+289 GVEY
-301 VWTYDANGYLVSVKP
+301 VWSYDANGYLVSVKP

-322 SEHAFGFTYTDGNLS
+322 SELAFGFTYTEGNMS
-337 AYNMGEL
+337 AYNMGEF

-356 CPNTVEPIFLHN
+356 CPNTVEPIILHN
-368 CFGYLMGRDDL
+368 CFGYLFGRDDL

-387 NVKISAYVPSQFNV
+387 NVKISAYVPSQFGA
-401 ADMDETGSLVTNPFA
+401 ADMDMDGSLVTNPFA
-416 VEKSFAD
+416 IENSFAD
-423 NALTMKTSGIF
+423 NALTIKTSGAM
-434 LSSAQGLCANTVVV
+434 LSGAQGLAANTVVV

>member
-14 IVTFSACSSDDEG
+14 IVTFSACSSDDDG

-38 VSANIGAEVTVQGSG
+38 VSAKIGAEVTVQGSG

-58 TLWLQPAEGEA
+58 TLLLQPAEGEA
-69 VNVNARMSA
+69 VNVNAKMST
-78 NGATFTIP
+78 NGATFTVP
-86 YTMTEGKVSVVLKNG
+86 YTMTVGKVSVVLKNG

-113 AANNPI
+113 AADNPI
-119 STMTLPTEMEL
+119 STMTLPAEMAI
-130 GKEVTIAGIGFAD
+130 GKEATIAGLGFAD

-179 MVSLV
+179 TVSLV

-199 PRQIESITISEHGMI
+199 PRQIESITISEHPML
-214 NMGYGAAIG
+214 GAYASMLG

-268 MPLVYT
+268 APLVYT

-281 IACTTQSM
+281 VACTAQ
-289 DNETGALVETKY
+289 GVEY
-301 VWTYDANGYLVSVKP
+301 VWSYDANGYLVSVKP

-322 SEHAFGFTYTDGNLS
+322 SELAFGFTYTDGNMS
-337 AYNMGEL
+337 AYNMGEF

-356 CPNTVEPIFLHN
+356 CPNTVEPIILHN
-368 CFGYLMGRDDL
+368 CFGYLFGRDDL
-379 FFGALLSR
+379 FFGVLLSR
-387 NVKISAYVPSQFNV
+387 NVKISAYVPSQFGA
-401 ADMDETGSLVTNPFA
+401 ADMDMDGSLVTNPFA
-416 VEKSFAD
+416 IEKSFAD
-423 NALTMKTSGIF
+423 NALTIKTSGAM
-434 LSSAQGLCANTVVV
+434 LSGAQGLAANTVVV

>member
-1 MKKLISMMLMLCA
+1 MFMKKLISMMLMLCA
-14 IVTFSACSSDDEG
+14 IVTFSACSSDDDG

-38 VSANIGAEVTVQGSG
+38 TSAKIGAEVTVQGSG
-53 FAAGQ
+53 FATGQ
-58 TLWLQPAEGEA
+58 TLLLQPAEGEA
-69 VNVNARMSA
+69 VNVNAKMSTS
-78 NGATFTIP
+78 GATFTVP
-86 YTMTEGKVSVVLKNG
+86 YTMSVGKVSVVLKNG

-113 AANNPI
+113 AADNPI
-119 STMTLPTEMEL
+119 SAMVLPAEMAI
-130 GKEVTIAGIGFAD
+130 GKEATIAGLGFAD

-179 MVSLV
+179 TVSLV

-199 PRQIESITISEHGMI
+199 PRQIESITISEHPML
-214 NMGYGAAIG
+214 GAYASMLG

-268 MPLVYT
+268 APLVYT

-281 IACTTQSM
+281 VACTAQ
-289 DNETGALVETKY
+289 GVEY
-301 VWTYDANGYLVSVKP
+301 VWSYDANGYLVSVKP

-322 SEHAFGFTYTDGNLS
+322 SELAFGFTYTDGNMS
-337 AYNMGEL
+337 AYNMGEF

-356 CPNTVEPIFLHN
+356 CPNTVEPIILHN
-368 CFGYLMGRDDL
+368 CFGYLFGRDDL

-387 NVKISAYVPSQFNV
+387 NVKISAYVPSQFGA
-401 ADMDETGSLVTNPFA
+401 ADMDMDGSLVTNPFA
-416 VEKSFAD
+416 IEKSFAD
-423 NALTMKTSGIF
+423 NALTIKTSGAM
-434 LSSAQGLCANTVVV
+434 LSGAQGLAANTVVV